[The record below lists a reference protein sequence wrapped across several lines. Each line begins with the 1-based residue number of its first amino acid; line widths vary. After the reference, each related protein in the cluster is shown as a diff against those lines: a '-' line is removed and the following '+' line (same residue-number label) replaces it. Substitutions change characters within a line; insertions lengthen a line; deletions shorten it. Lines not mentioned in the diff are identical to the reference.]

1 MFSKSIKMKT
11 INILFLLIPVSY
23 IAGNLLINL
32 NILLLF
38 LTGVFFYG
46 KNLFKINLDIIDKLI
61 VCLFIFFLFICL
73 ANYFKSSELTSL
85 DLKFITSK
93 TIFYFRYLIFYFI
106 LRYFIENK
114 IVSLKLF
121 FISCLL
127 CCLFV
132 CFDIFYQLIF
142 GSDIFGYEGVNRK
155 LSGPFG
161 DEWIA
166 GAYLQK
172 FAPLGFFALPLIIKL
187 SQKKKLLILL
197 IISFLIILAAMV
209 LSGNRM
215 PLILFL
221 FVIFLLFIFEKK
233 LLKYLFPLI
242 FLSSALI
249 FSIYNSSEEIKTN
262 IDSFITY
269 SKKLSTV
276 ITSEKINRL
285 EMPSHYA
292 EFESFYDTWQMNKL
306 IGGGVRSFRI
316 NCPNR
321 GNIDPDER
329 STCNTHPHN
338 YYLEILTDLG
348 LVGLFLILLIFSAI
362 FYKSFISKYFLN
374 SNKILKSNY
383 FITPFLFLFIAE
395 IFPIKSTGSFFT
407 TFNSAYIFLIMA
419 VIVSLL
425 KQKTTYE

>member
-1 MFSKSIKMKT
+1 M
-11 INILFLLIPVSY
+11 
-23 IAGNLLINL
+23 
-32 NILLLF
+32 
-38 LTGVFFYG
+38 
-46 KNLFKINLDIIDKLI
+46 
-61 VCLFIFFLFICL
+61 
-73 ANYFKSSELTSL
+73 
-85 DLKFITSK
+85 
-93 TIFYFRYLIFYFI
+93 
-106 LRYFIENK
+106 
-114 IVSLKLF
+114 
-121 FISCLL
+121 
-127 CCLFV
+127 
-132 CFDIFYQLIF
+132 
-142 GSDIFGYEGVNRK
+142 
-155 LSGPFG
+155 
-161 DEWIA
+161 
-166 GAYLQK
+166 
-172 FAPLGFFALPLIIKL
+172 
-187 SQKKKLLILL
+187 
-197 IISFLIILAAMV
+197 
-209 LSGNRM
+209 
-215 PLILFL
+215 
-221 FVIFLLFIFEKK
+221 
-233 LLKYLFPLI
+233 
-242 FLSSALI
+242 
-249 FSIYNSSEEIKTN
+249 
-262 IDSFITY
+262 
-269 SKKLSTV
+269 STV